1 MEEKDLETAGT
12 RDLSGS
18 PEGKKPK
25 KEEKQKSTLRNVLD
39 YVLWIA
45 VAVAIALFVNSF
57 ILLNARIP
65 SGSMENTIM
74 TGDRVFGF
82 RLAYLFSDPQRGD
95 IVIFKYPDDE
105 SENFIKRIIGLPGET
120 LEIKEGVVY
129 IDGEPL
135 DEPYLKETPMPE
147 NLGPYEIPEGYYFM
161 MGDNRNNSK
170 DSRRWNNTYVA
181 RDKILAKAVWR
192 YWKGFKIFH
201 HQSYD

>member
-181 RDKILAKAVWR
+181 RDKNLAKAVWR